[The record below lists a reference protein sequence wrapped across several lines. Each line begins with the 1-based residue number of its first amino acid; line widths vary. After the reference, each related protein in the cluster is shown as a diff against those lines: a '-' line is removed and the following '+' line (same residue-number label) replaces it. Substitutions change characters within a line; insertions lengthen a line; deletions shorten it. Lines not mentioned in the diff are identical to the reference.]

1 LGHVTTPNPI
11 DAATTASVYV
21 LDSGAS
27 RFTARAFATGL
38 LASLGHNPSFAIR
51 QFAGE
56 AKFAAD
62 APEQASVRIVV
73 QSGSLELSDQVSEKD
88 RREIEKTTRDEVLEI
103 ARFPEIV
110 FEASNPTMSKG
121 GEGVYWANINGK
133 LTLHG
138 VTQPQQITAQVSI
151 SGNQLRANGE
161 FTVRQS
167 GYGIKLVSVAAGAM
181 KIKDDVKVTFD
192 FVARKKEQ

>member
-1 LGHVTTPNPI
+1 VTTPNPTG
-11 DAATTASVYV
+11 ATASAAAIYV
-21 LDSGAS
+21 LDPGVS

-56 AKFAAD
+56 ARFSPE
-62 APEQASVRIVV
+62 APEQTSVRIVV
-73 QSGSLELSDQVSEKD
+73 QSISLELSDQVSDKD
-88 RREIEKTTRDEVLEI
+88 RREIERTTRNEVLESP
-103 ARFPEIV
+103 RFPEIV
-110 FEASNPTMSKG
+110 FEASNPALSQG
-121 GEGVYWANINGK
+121 GVGLYWANISGK

-138 VTQPQQITAQVSI
+138 VTQPQQITAQVSVT
-151 SGNQLRANGE
+151 GDQLSASGE

-167 GYGIKLVSVAAGAM
+167 SYGIKPVSVAGGTM

-192 FVARKKEQ
+192 LVARKKE